1 MNAKLYTLSGLA
13 LIIALAA
20 CILAATAGS
29 RALKKLQANVTDSS
43 GQVSLLSSRITNLEK
58 QLRDI
63 STTLADI
70 KTAQERRAA
79 STARIK
85 IDENTPESLND
96 YLVSINDAMYQ
107 LEEIVDASGL
117 KSIATNLAV
126 DPSILKNLYDEQYR
140 RKKETEHRNVMV
152 QLNTA
157 QHEADKAEYGEE
169 VQTLYEASRFQFGRR
184 GGQDQNREEAEA
196 AREKAMNELIEK
208 YPDANAT
215 GMVIAE
221 NAMGAAFRGNLEDA
235 EKYYAMLMESEKRS
249 QVVTDW
255 GMKAAPTMQYYL
267 ASQYIEKG
275 RTQEAEDL
283 IYQLEQGGN
292 DMIFAAGQT
301 RGRGRFPGYQSTK
314 DAVSSLRKQL
324 EQK

>member
-1 MNAKLYTLSGLA
+1 MNTKLYALSGLA

-29 RALKKLQANVTDSS
+29 RALKKLQGAATDSS
-43 GQVSLLSSRITNLEK
+43 GQVSLLSSRITSLEK
-58 QLRDI
+58 QLKDI
-63 STTLADI
+63 SAALDDI

-79 STARIK
+79 SSARVA
-85 IDENTPESLND
+85 IDENAPESLND

-126 DPSILKNLYDEQYR
+126 DPTILKNLYDEQYR
-140 RKKETEHRNVMV
+140 RKKETEHRNAMV

-157 QHEADKAEYGEE
+157 QHEADTADYGEE

-184 GGQDQNREEAEA
+184 DQDQNRTEAEA

-215 GMVIAE
+215 GMIIAE

-235 EKYYAMLMESEKRS
+235 EKYYAMLMETEKRS

-275 RTQEAEDL
+275 RTREAEDL
-283 IYQLEQGGN
+283 IYQLEQSGN
-292 DMIFAAGQT
+292 EMIFAAGQQ
-301 RGRGRFPGYQSTK
+301 RGRRWPGYQTTT
-314 DAVSSLRKQL
+314 DAVSDLRKQL
-324 EQK
+324 GQK

>member
-1 MNAKLYTLSGLA
+1 MNAKLYALSGLA
-13 LIIALAA
+13 LIVALAA
-20 CILAATAGS
+20 CILAATAS
-29 RALKKLQANVTDSS
+29 TRALKKLQANITDSS
-43 GQVSLLSSRITNLEK
+43 GQVSLLSSRITRLEK
-58 QLRDI
+58 QLKDI
-63 STTLADI
+63 STALGDI
-70 KTAQERRAA
+70 QAAQERRAA
-79 STARIK
+79 ASSRIT
-85 IDENTPESLND
+85 IDETTPESLND

-140 RKKETEHRNVMV
+140 RKKETEYRNAMV

-157 QHEADKAEYGEE
+157 QHEADKADYGEE
-169 VQTLYEASRFQFGRR
+169 VKPLYEASRFQFGRR
-184 GGQDQNREEAEA
+184 GRNQNQEEAEA
-196 AREKAMNELIEK
+196 AREKAMKELIEK
-208 YPDANAT
+208 YPNANAT

-221 NAMGAAFRGNLEDA
+221 NAMGSAFRGNFEDA
-235 EKYYAMLMESEKRS
+235 EKYYSMLMETEKRS

-283 IYQLEQGGN
+283 IYQLEQCGD
-292 DMIFAAGQT
+292 DMIFAAGQ
-301 RGRGRFPGYQSTK
+301 GRGGGRRWPGYQSTT
-314 DAVSSLRKQL
+314 DAVKDLRKQL